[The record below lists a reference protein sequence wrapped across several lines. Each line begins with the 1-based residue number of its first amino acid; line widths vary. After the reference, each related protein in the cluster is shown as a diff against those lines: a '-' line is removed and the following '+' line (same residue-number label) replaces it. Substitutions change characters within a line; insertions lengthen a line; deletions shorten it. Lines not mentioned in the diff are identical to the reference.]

1 MRELIK
7 TSRTLTHGTALRGAA
22 AFVIVLEKFAGSKIK
37 PGTISRTITIFLLNF
52 FLFRLCRFW
61 KITDYYIEYGGIMRT
76 ILVILL
82 LSTTLFANEFI
93 KKADSLRAHRADNF
107 NPETLIADST
117 NVNPAIDLLKKAVE
131 TTEGKEQEEAVWKL
145 LRTYYFKGY
154 YCTDN
159 SDMKQ
164 LIYDQGKELG
174 EKFLEKYPESPGIN
188 VWTAILW
195 GVWGEEHGIVAA
207 ATSGVAGKMR
217 DYCEK
222 AIEVDPEW
230 SNGAAYRIL
239 GRLHFKAPNIP
250 FVLGWPDNDDAIE
263 NLEKARKIDPDN
275 LFIKQVSR
283 RNTL

>member
-1 MRELIK
+1 
-7 TSRTLTHGTALRGAA
+7 
-22 AFVIVLEKFAGSKIK
+22 
-37 PGTISRTITIFLLNF
+37 
-52 FLFRLCRFW
+52 
-61 KITDYYIEYGGIMRT
+61 MRT

-93 KKADSLRAHRADNF
+93 KKADSLRTHRADNF

-250 FVLGWPDNDDAIE
+250 FVLGWPDNDDSIE
-263 NLEKARKIDPDN
+263 NLEKARKIDPEN
-275 LFIKQVSR
+275 LFIKQYLAE
-283 RNTL
+283 TLYDEGEKEKAFKLMDEVLSAKEVNQGIVEDAWIKHKSKLLLDEWKKD